1 VITTLQSPSK
11 ALRATAG
18 AAMVMHP
25 VAKADA
31 RKQTR
36 SHFVFSFVP
45 LNMAITT
52 VIPSSP
58 KS

>member
-1 VITTLQSPSK
+1 MTLQSPSK

-25 VAKADA
+25 AAK
-31 RKQTR
+31 QQMR

-52 VIPSSP
+52 VYPLAA
-58 KS
+58 